1 MTSGVEGVVRF
12 VVIVAG
18 EEILKPSVTVY
29 FAVMGLG
36 MLQAVGQAR
45 RRRAG
50 VIGDA

>member
-12 VVIVAG
+12 IVIVAG

-36 MLQAVGQAR
+36 MLQAVEVKLVAVGQ
-45 RRRAG
+45 
-50 VIGDA
+50 VS